1 MAAMNFCHMSGS
13 SCRTDSAAAYT
24 PAHIMSIMDTALWA
38 VSILVALVSV
48 NLHQIFMMCG

>member
-24 PAHIMSIMDTALWA
+24 PAHIMSIMDTALRA